1 MIGSRRTLL
10 AAAAALTLVIILVW
24 GAAAPLGNSE
34 GVAPVP
40 PSRFDGLTMGTSYSV
55 QFVAA
60 FTAEQQQALEEEVGE
75 LLFALDKEVF
85 STYAQ
90 DSELSRLNR
99 SADLGPTPVSPEL
112 FSVLEESLR
121 VAELSG
127 GAFDITLAPVVDL
140 WGFGPGKLAL
150 QRQRPPQEQ
159 LDQALSS
166 VGYGAIKLNSAN
178 GTVEKERP
186 LTLDLSAIAKG
197 YGVDRLAELLES
209 KGISDY
215 FVEIGGELRISG
227 HKDARQQGWV
237 PAIEA
242 PVDGPSQVYE
252 VFRSRGESIAIAG
265 SGDYRNYFES
275 EGVRYSHEIDPRSGL
290 PISHALAA
298 VYVIDESAMTA
309 DALATSYMVLG
320 PTAALELAEA
330 TGQAAYF
337 IVRDEAAQQLKF
349 TSFSTLAFADF
360 LQ

>member
-1 MIGSRRTLL
+1 MIGRRCLLL
-10 AAAAALTLVIILVW
+10 AAAAALSLVIFLLW

-34 GVAPVP
+34 EDAPAP

-55 QFVAA
+55 QYVANMS
-60 FTAEQQQALEEEVGE
+60 AEQHQALEDETGK
-75 LLFALDKEVF
+75 LLFSLDKQIF
-85 STYAQ
+85 STYAP

-99 SADLGPTPVSPEL
+99 SGDLGPIAVSAEL

-127 GAFDITLAPVVDL
+127 GAFDITIAPVVDL
-140 WGFGPGKLAL
+140 WGFGPGKMAL
-150 QRQRPPQEQ
+150 RPQRPSQAQ
-159 LDQALSS
+159 LDRALSR
-166 VGYGAIKLNSAN
+166 VGFRAIKLDSAH
-178 GTVEKERP
+178 GTVARERP
-186 LTLDLSAIAKG
+186 VSLDLSAVAKG
-197 YGVDRLAELLES
+197 YGVDRLAELLEE

-227 HKDARQQGWV
+227 HKDARRQGWV

-252 VFRSRGESIAIAG
+252 AFQSRGKSIAIAG

-275 EGVRYSHEIDPRSGL
+275 EGVRYSHEIDPRSGQ

-309 DALATSYMVLG
+309 DALATSYMILG
-320 PTAALELAEA
+320 PTAAFELAES

-337 IVRDEAAQQLKF
+337 IVRDAAAEQLKF
-349 TSFSTLAFADF
+349 TSFSTSAFTGF